1 MSEYAADRPPGFVV
15 AVDGPAASG
24 KGTVAAGIARAFDLP
39 YLDTGLLYRAVGVL
53 MQRADQGLDDE
64 AAATAQAKM
73 LTADLLDD
81 PGFRT
86 RAAGEAASRVAV
98 YPRVRE

>member
-1 MSEYAADRPPGFVV
+1 MIIAI
-15 AVDGPAASG
+15 DGPAASG
-24 KGTVAAGIARAFDLP
+24 KGTVAQGLATLYGLP

-53 MQRADQGLDDE
+53 MQRAGQGLDDE
-64 AAATAQAKM
+64 AAASAQAHM

-98 YPRVRE
+98 YPQIGRAHV